1 MSQLP
6 QSSGKILVLGDGSL
20 LDEGISDMLSPHSQ
34 ISVTRISYTDD
45 NTLYDLVNFEH
56 PYAIFIN
63 KFDALDIG
71 RVIKL
76 IFSVPAAFVRCIFV
90 SHIEYS
96 KLDIYYRPITHS
108 PDMPYQ
114 RESVI
119 VNTKEELIDL
129 ALNCY

>member
-1 MSQLP
+1 MSHSYP
-6 QSSGKILVLGDGSL
+6 SSVKICVLGNGSL

-34 ISVTRISYTDD
+34 LSVTRISYTDD

-71 RVIKL
+71 RVINL

-90 SHIEYS
+90 AHIEYS
-96 KLDIYYRPITHS
+96 KLDVYYRPITRS
-108 PDMPYQ
+108 PDMSYQ
-114 RESVI
+114 RESVM